1 MDLHQ
6 YDGRA
11 DGLGSYLDAVAAIR
25 ERHIHLV
32 TALLPALRRERYK
45 LRISCR
51 VLAAQIGVSESALN
65 MWEAGKHIPNPA
77 LLSRWRDLLG
87 V

>member
-1 MDLHQ
+1 
-6 YDGRA
+6 
-11 DGLGSYLDAVAAIR
+11 
-25 ERHIHLV
+25 
-32 TALLPALRRERYK
+32 
-45 LRISCR
+45 

>member
-1 MDLHQ
+1 
-6 YDGRA
+6 
-11 DGLGSYLDAVAAIR
+11 
-25 ERHIHLV
+25 
-32 TALLPALRRERYK
+32 
-45 LRISCR
+45 

-65 MWEAGKHIPNPA
+65 ACEGERHIPNPA